1 MTSGTGATTTSRL
14 GRVAPAGPNA
24 SVTTRARLNEWLD
37 RQSRQLFIAPAVI
50 IILIFSVFPTI
61 ASLVLAFSNIRLRAG
76 SYQVQF
82 VGLRNFR
89 KQFFGTEQFH
99 FLGTFTSISLLG
111 WIVTIASAASLI
123 WWLYRYAKRDF
134 TILGFIGRL
143 ITASMGFGLALL
155 FSATLFSGNPFGTL
169 GVTIFY
175 VIVGCTIQFLIGL
188 GLAVLCAQPIK
199 GRTFFRV
206 VFFIPLMI
214 TPIGIGYSF
223 RMLADTTKG
232 PFSPI
237 WQWIGLGDFGWAN
250 HAWTARLFIV
260 IGDSWQWIPFIFVIL
275 LAALENVSRDQVE
288 AGQVDGAS
296 GWQVFKEIT
305 WPQIAPVAA
314 TVMLIR
320 IIEAFKL
327 VDLPN
332 IMTSGGPGIA
342 TESMTLHSFFA
353 WRALN
358 LGDSAAI
365 AYLLLFVTVVLC
377 VSFFNLLVLK
387 RLRPA

>member
-1 MTSGTGATTTSRL
+1 MTEQITTLPLRIRFS
-14 GRVAPAGPNA
+14 
-24 SVTTRARLNEWLD
+24 EWLD
-37 RQSRQLFIAPAVI
+37 RHSRQLFITPAVVL
-50 IILIFSVFPTI
+50 ILIFSIFPLV
-61 ASLVLAFSNIRLRAG
+61 ASLIIAFSRIRLRGG
-76 SYQVQF
+76 SYQVRW
-82 VGLRNFR
+82 VGLDNFT
-89 KQFFGTEQFH
+89 KQFFGSEQFH
-99 FLGTFTSISLLG
+99 FLGTFGSSISIAGWMIVIAAAIGLL
-111 WIVTIASAASLI
+111 
-123 WWLYRYAKRDF
+123 WWLYRYVRTRF
-134 TILGFIGRL
+134 WLPGFIGRL
-143 ITASMGFGLALL
+143 ITAALAFGIVLL
-155 FSATLFSGNPFGTL
+155 FAATFLSGNPFGTL
-169 GVTIFY
+169 GVTLFY
-175 VIVGCTIQFLIGL
+175 VVFGCAIQFLIGL
-188 GLAVLCAQPIK
+188 GLALLCAQPIR

-232 PFSPI
+232 PFAPL
-237 WQWIGLGDFGWAN
+237 WQWVGLGDFAWAGD
-250 HAWTARLFIV
+250 AWTARLFIV
-260 IGDSWQWIPFIFVIL
+260 IGDSWQWIPFIFVVL
-275 LAALENVSRDQVE
+275 LAALESVSRDLSE

-296 GWQVFKEIT
+296 GWQIFREIT

-353 WRALN
+353 WRALD
-358 LGDSAAI
+358 LGQSAAI

-377 VSFFNLLVLK
+377 VSFFNFIVLN
-387 RLRPA
+387 RLRQA